1 MLAARPRATAAVLAH
16 RSVGTLPF
24 RRPAAAVRPSAVDA
38 RCTAVRLTAG
48 GGSSAGFATAAAGTP
63 AEQAAKRAAA
73 GTTARWTAALGAA
86 GAVVYAIDRRS
97 DLIGDTSPAPEPATA
112 TATAAADSTK
122 AEPSAAAAAAPD
134 GLTDMQKLTI
144 GYAGICAGAIVGW
157 RLYRFSRPFGSY
169 IADLRESP
177 HGVVNWRGGAP
188 RMFSVNNTLG
198 RTFLGS
204 TSVGIAVLTAALLD
218 GRADDDDGAAAKE

>member
-1 MLAARPRATAAVLAH
+1 MLAARPRATAAVLA
-16 RSVGTLPF
+16 RRPVGTLPF
-24 RRPAAAVRPSAVDA
+24 RRAAARPSAA
-38 RCTAVRLTAG
+38 RCTVVRLTA

-73 GTTARWTAALGAA
+73 GTTVRWTAALGAA

-97 DLIGDTSPAPEPATA
+97 DLIGDTSPVPEPATATA